1 MPLASML
8 VREKRGNCQPELEA
22 MLVHCTA
29 LANAVPIEFAF
40 CSMELSSNDKD
51 FNFMEIFLDRVT
63 EVDVEWSTICS
74 QTANEILSRTILAT
88 RTMKSSALD
97 IRLQKL
103 KEFRDAATT
112 SSLGNKT
119 IKHLAFGETLLAGRA
134 ESKDAF
140 WEVVLK
146 GGLSFSVDIH
156 CEADVSM
163 RAHQYFP
170 VRDAKFFLH
179 GYQITTVSDKSP
191 QTGLTILKIELKKE
205 GRTPRYFRHYCLSW
219 TVHETPGK
227 SEIEDPFFKQV
238 GNMHLLLTHLCKKC
252 RKSAC
257 TTGTGRKT
265 PWIYVRDRVH
275 NGLPLQAGILAVC
288 FAIKM
293 GVDVSTAEACS
304 KLWHSVFSQLG
315 DNKQS
320 TDSSA
325 PFPVD
330 YSRFMDKF
338 IVAVN
343 CATMSTVGS
352 TVLTN
357 IAKTLTQDSYNVK
370 ESVAIMRDWLNQ
382 MRSNYDIVHSPAVCG
397 HPITMKVKP
406 RRRAT
411 AAAAEGYGRGISPED
426 IAFMSGELDES
437 HRLRYEEC
445 GEPFFDLVPKLV
457 TKEELGVV
465 GNSLAEQQRI
475 RAELLTRAHSAIAKA
490 TLLTVMLEDA
500 MKFGKNVLETK
511 REGVDFALSALSAV
525 AKSVASVPFALAH
538 AGLSMFGG
546 TKHLVLARQRYVE
559 IFHEVSYVSVELSVY
574 DNAVA
579 VLCSLL
585 HPPGTRA
592 DTSQWSLVKCEEYV
606 VSKLPLAIAVM
617 TLKQLLDNM
626 DEFTEPC
633 VAKLL
638 SAPRT
643 AGMMIFFLKTI
654 YHCYHLRCL
663 RRQITLV
670 TIAGEKN
677 AGKTTLNREIF
688 TDTVVTAPT
697 GTGEKETTLYPS
709 AYNHPNK
716 SHMIFCDLPGSS
728 DADTADISDAFFP
741 LGDINVYLIPQV
753 RPANLV
759 KGSSL
764 RDRIRVLL
772 SLKAP
777 CLICVT
783 QADVLLKNEDD
794 DSDSDDD
801 DSASEEEKCA
811 AVQQQRVAAQDKL
824 KEECKVWRASE
835 LFGNLLVNQ
844 ATLDAPKWDCEKE
857 KPSAI
862 VASLRTADRT
872 LSVWMC
878 AFEPKGNGEAHAR
891 EFLFNHD
898 QVRKWVDEVST
909 DLAAKAAE

>member
-8 VREKRGNCQPELEA
+8 VREKHGKCQPELEA

-51 FNFMEIFLDRVT
+51 FNFMEIFLNRVT

-74 QTANEILSRTILAT
+74 QTANEILSRTIVAT

-97 IRLQKL
+97 TRLQKL

-112 SSLGNKT
+112 SSPGNKT

-134 ESKDAF
+134 ESKDTF

-156 CEADVSM
+156 CETDASM
-163 RAHQYFP
+163 RIHQYFP

-179 GYQITTVSDKSP
+179 GYQITTVADKSP

-205 GRTPRYFRHYCLSW
+205 GRATRYFRHYCLSW
-219 TVHETPGK
+219 TLHETPGK
-227 SEIEDPFFKQV
+227 SETEDPFFKQLS
-238 GNMHLLLTHLCKKC
+238 NIHDLLAHLCRKC
-252 RKSAC
+252 RHSKC
-257 TTGTGRKT
+257 TTGTGRKM
-265 PWIYVRDRVH
+265 PWIYVRDRAH
-275 NGLPLQAGILAVC
+275 NGVPLQAGILAVC

-293 GVDVSTAEACS
+293 GVDATTAEACS
-304 KLWHSVFSQLG
+304 QLWHSVFSQLRQPAG
-315 DNKQS
+315 SS
-320 TDSSA
+320 T

-330 YSRFMDKF
+330 YSRFVEKF
-338 IVAVN
+338 TAAVN
-343 CATMSTVGS
+343 SATIIAVGS

-357 IAKTLTQDSYNVK
+357 IAKSLTQDSCNVK

-382 MRSNYDIVHSPAVCG
+382 MKSNYDIVDSPAVCG
-397 HPITMKVKP
+397 HPITMKVQP
-406 RRRAT
+406 RRRPT
-411 AAAAEGYGRGISPED
+411 AVAEEGGTRGLSTED
-426 IAFMSGELDES
+426 IAFLPGELDES
-437 HRLRYEEC
+437 HRPRFEDF

-457 TKEELGVV
+457 TKEELHIVD
-465 GNSLAEQQRI
+465 NSPEEEQRI

-511 REGVDFALSALSAV
+511 REGVDFAVSALGAV
-525 AKSVASVPFALAH
+525 AKSFAAVPFAVAQ
-538 AGLSMFGG
+538 AGLSIFGG

-585 HPPGTRA
+585 HPPSSGVA
-592 DTSQWSLVKCEEYV
+592 TSQWSLLRCEEYV
-606 VSKLPLAIAVM
+606 VSKLPPEIEVM
-617 TLKQLLDNM
+617 TLKQLLDNK
-626 DEFTEPC
+626 DEFTDPY
-633 VAKLL
+633 VKKLL
-638 SAPRT
+638 AAPRT

-677 AGKTTLNREIF
+677 AGKTTLNKKIF
-688 TDTVVTAPT
+688 GKQVVTAPT
-697 GTGEKETTLYPS
+697 GTGGDATTFYPS
-709 AYNHPNK
+709 AYNHPDK
-716 SHMIFCDLPGSS
+716 SHLIFCDLPGSS
-728 DADTADISDAFFP
+728 DQDTADISDAFFT

-753 RPANLV
+753 RPASPV
-759 KGSSL
+759 KGSLL
-764 RDRIRVLL
+764 RDRIQVLL

-794 DSDSDDD
+794 ESDDED
-801 DSASEEEKCA
+801 EDEDEDRPSVEEA
-811 AVQQQRVAAQDKL
+811 RQAAQAKL
-824 KEECKVWRASE
+824 ELECKVWRASE
-835 LFGNLLVNQ
+835 LFGNLFVNQ
-844 ATLDAPKWDCEKE
+844 AALEAPKWDCEKE
-857 KPSAI
+857 KPSAVI
-862 VASLRTADRT
+862 ASLRTLACT

-891 EFLFNHD
+891 KFLFNHD
-898 QVRKWVDEVST
+898 QVRKWVDEVSADMT
-909 DLAAKAAE
+909 TKAME